1 VAALTVES
9 PSAQD
14 TLTLQD
20 LVDRLGGIPL
30 SRILARPAPGTA
42 TESDLIRIN
51 GAKQKICELVDGML
65 VEKPM
70 GFRESF
76 LALALGALL
85 WDFVRDRKLGM
96 VTGPDGTIRLSPGLV
111 RVPDVALFLWTDL
124 PGQQVPKEPIP
135 QVVPALAIE
144 VLSQSNTRAEM
155 ERKRREYFE
164 AGVRLVWLV
173 DPQYRTVAAFERGMD
188 KPREYD
194 QASTIEGLDF
204 LAGFRLSV
212 ADLFACLDRPEGSP
226 GSA

>member
-1 VAALTVES
+1 MATLTVEL

-14 TLTLQD
+14 TMTLQD

-30 SRILARPAPGTA
+30 SRILARPPLGSA
-42 TESDLIRIN
+42 TEADLIRVN
-51 GAKQKICELVDGML
+51 DQKERICELVDGVL

-96 VTGPDGTIRLSPGLV
+96 VTGPDGTIRLAPGLV
-111 RVPDVALFLWTDL
+111 RVPDVALFLWADL

-135 QVVPALAIE
+135 QVVPTLVIE

-164 AGVRLVWLV
+164 AGVRVVWLV
-173 DPQYRTVAAFERGMD
+173 DPEAETVAAFQKGVER
-188 KPREYD
+188 PQEYD
-194 QASTIEGLDF
+194 QRSTIENLDF
-204 LAGFRLSV
+204 LPGFRLSV
-212 ADLFACLDRPEGSP
+212 ADLFASLDRPERSSGD
-226 GSA
+226 A